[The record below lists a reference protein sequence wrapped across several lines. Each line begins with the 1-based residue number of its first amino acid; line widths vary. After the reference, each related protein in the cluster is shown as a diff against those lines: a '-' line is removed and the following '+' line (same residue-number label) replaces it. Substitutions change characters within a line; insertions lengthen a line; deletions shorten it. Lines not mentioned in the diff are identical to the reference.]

1 MKGSGDKN
9 IWIPYHMQ
17 GQLSAYN
24 SNQKMIYSHM
34 NFKTNTIQ
42 LNTGISK

>member
-1 MKGSGDKN
+1 
-9 IWIPYHMQ
+9 MQ

-24 SNQKMIYSHM
+24 SNQKMMYSQM

-42 LNTGISK
+42 LNTGMSK